1 MGLGAV
7 LFDFDGVIADSE
19 RLHLAGFRHALE
31 AHDISL
37 TEAEYFARYL
47 GFDDRDGFRAILSDN
62 DRDVSDSV
70 LRELMR
76 KKADAFRELVAERV
90 EVFSGVRELL
100 EELTGGPKPL
110 PVAIGSG
117 ALSSEIRLI
126 LQVTGLEAFFD
137 AIVAADDVQRSKPDP
152 ETFRRACACLRVAH
166 PELSIAECL
175 VIEDSPAGLVA
186 GGDAGAKTLAVAN
199 SYARE
204 QLEPL
209 ADRVV
214 SNMNEIDRSLCE
226 SLFD

>member
-1 MGLGAV
+1 VGLGAV

-47 GFDDRDGFRAILSDN
+47 GFDDRDGFRAILSDH
-62 DRDVSDSV
+62 DRDVSDS
-70 LRELMR
+70 LLQELMR

-100 EELTGGPKPL
+100 EELRGGPRPL
-110 PVAIGSG
+110 PLAIGSG

-126 LQVTGLEAFFD
+126 LQVTGLETFFD
-137 AIVAADDVQRSKPDP
+137 AIVAADDVERSKPDP
-152 ETFRRACACLRVAH
+152 ETFRRACMLLEAGS
-166 PELSIAECL
+166 PGLSISRCL
-175 VIEDSPAGLVA
+175 VIEDSPAGLLA
-186 GGDAGAKTLAVAN
+186 GGKAGAKTLAVAH

-204 QLEPL
+204 ELAPL

-214 SNMNEIDRSLCE
+214 SSMDEVDRSVCE